1 MSAHDELKKAGI
13 VPTTDAEKAYRLG
26 QRAAQAE
33 LQEAQERLER
43 FGRALVEIHLI
54 TQRTR

>member
-1 MSAHDELKKAGI
+1 MTPHDNLKEAGI
-13 VPTTDAEKAYRLG
+13 TPTIDAEKAYRLG